1 MKYALLAVGL
11 LLILV
16 GGYFVYTG
24 SNIIEIERGW
34 SAVIAGTTLLS
45 AGIVTVALAAV
56 VKTLDDLKRALSGG
70 EIGVARGA
78 ALPLPSI
85 LVAEATPTPSFEPMP
100 MAAKAAES
108 MAGASE
114 ETPIEA
120 ASDFIP
126 SPLGKERPRLTP
138 RFGPPPVPPAPS
150 PAIAGLR
157 RRLAEDLDLGLSD
170 FDPPP
175 IAPTH
180 EPITPGPTS
189 TISPPPL
196 DFDPYADA
204 RRPHEAAIEDDPEN
218 EAFETAH
225 ELPPPLDET
234 EAPLAPEAAFAGSP
248 RPKAIG
254 RYEADGT
261 VYVMFA
267 DGSIEAQSNEGTR
280 YFKSMAD
287 LKASFQSQT

>member
-11 LLILV
+11 LLIAV

-45 AGIVTVALAAV
+45 AGIVTLALAAV
-56 VKTLDDLKRALSGG
+56 VKSLDDLKQALAGG
-70 EIGVARGA
+70 EIGVAKSA
-78 ALPLPSI
+78 APPLPSA
-85 LVAEATPTPSFEPMP
+85 LVAEGRPNFDPMP
-100 MAAKAAES
+100 TAAKAVGVPVAE
-108 MAGASE
+108 APG
-114 ETPIEA
+114 ETPVEA
-120 ASDFIP
+120 APDVIP

-138 RFGPPPVPPAPS
+138 RFGPPPIQPPPS

-189 TISPPPL
+189 ALSPPPL

-204 RRPHEAAIEDDPEN
+204 HRPHEAAMDDEL
-218 EAFETAH
+218 EHDAFETEH
-225 ELPPPLDET
+225 GPPPLDET
-234 EAPLAPEAAFAGSP
+234 EAPLAPEPDFAASP
-248 RPKAIG
+248 KPKAIG

-267 DGSIEAQSNEGTR
+267 DGSIEAQSADGTR

-287 LKASFQSQT
+287 LKAAFQSQS